1 MYYSRSV
8 RYAVSVLLV
17 ALIFISIPAVSA
29 GIQYSQTGPEM
40 SVAISGTNEFSPG
53 ETAMVVFLIENSG
66 KITYELVR
74 PDKMTPAYLPTTAQT
89 LYATLVSGD
98 SPITVKSDR
107 QIVGELP
114 SGAVGQAVFDIEVP
128 ETCETGIYS
137 LLMNLEYEYLYK
149 ADQDADNLITYQYKQ
164 VVTEVP
170 VTVEVISDVSLEVEK
185 VTSTDLYAGGIGYI
199 TFQVKNKG
207 LTNATSTSLALVPVS
222 DGPIVPVENAVYIG
236 PFASGDVT
244 TVQYKVSVAADADA
258 SQSYPVELVATYK
271 DEKGLT
277 KTSNPVVVGVQFR
290 PKVTFVITSP
300 PAVVP
305 AGSESIVKVTYQNT
319 GEVTAYQAQARI
331 SVVDPFTSNDDNV
344 YLGTIAPGASVDG
357 LFSVKT
363 DGGATVKN
371 YVLDSEIRYTDEENN
386 DYISDNIEV
395 VLDVGKKGD
404 MALVV
409 GGIAVIVILG
419 LVGFFLKKRKDEKG
433 T

>member
-1 MYYSRSV
+1 MREV
-8 RYAVSVLLV
+8 EVLHDNLLALFDGNPQLRPEDIVVMTQDIETYAP
-17 ALIFISIPAVSA
+17 FI
-29 GIQYSQTGPEM
+29 
-40 SVAISGTNEFSPG
+40 
-53 ETAMVVFLIENSG
+53 
-66 KITYELVR
+66 
-74 PDKMTPAYLPTTAQT
+74 
-89 LYATLVSGD
+89 
-98 SPITVKSDR
+98 
-107 QIVGELP
+107 
-114 SGAVGQAVFDIEVP
+114 QAVFDIEVP

-170 VTVEVISDVSLEVEK
+170 VTVEVISDVSLEVDE
-185 VTSTDLYAGGIGYI
+185 VASTDLYAGGIGYI

-395 VLDVGKKGD
+395 VLDVEKKGD